1 MRLKKTVL
9 KKIEIIYNTNYTFEI
24 LAHEFEGYAEIVHK
38 IAAIRKTILLMQR
51 NRGDYIRD
59 NKSGE
64 QILNQQSEYARAII
78 SEQLIIMLVLF
89 VVLNWRQQSH

>member
-1 MRLKKTVL
+1 
-9 KKIEIIYNTNYTFEI
+9 
-24 LAHEFEGYAEIVHK
+24 
-38 IAAIRKTILLMQR
+38 MQR
-51 NRGDYIRD
+51 NREDYIRD